1 MGDLMFD
8 YTVEWLGAESENL
21 GGLLDKSLVHSAPDQ
36 EALNAHLISV
46 KKEARISDVIALW
59 MGSLSV
65 PQSLKESFVFQS
77 ALVVTCLMLLSPRS
91 VSLIPNSAGQIL
103 QAFEKKGFHR
113 ILNKK
118 KFFEMLGDA
127 SVAEEGLKFLLD
139 KNMIEM
145 MDEFSYKLKIV
156 PLTNICLT

>member
-1 MGDLMFD
+1 MFD
-8 YTVEWLGAESENL
+8 YTVEWLGADAENL
-21 GGLLDKSLVHSAPDQ
+21 GGLLDKSLVHSTPDQ

-46 KKEARISDVIALW
+46 KKTAKISEVIALW
-59 MGSLSV
+59 MGSFGV
-65 PQSLKESFVFQS
+65 PQSLKDSLLFQS
-77 ALVVTCLMLLSPRS
+77 ALAVTCLMLLSPRS

-127 SVAEEGLKFLLD
+127 RVAEDGLQFLLE
-139 KNMIEM
+139 KNMIELV
-145 MDEFSYKLKIV
+145 DEFSYKLKIV
-156 PLTNICLT
+156 PLTNICVT